1 MDEPIGDGPMA
12 INLTTDERSVLAWFA
27 TQPEAVDLASMF
39 NAMAPR
45 PSTDSEVR
53 NRKRRLTALDDVAT
67 HLYRAGLTRVARLGN
82 GLNRTTLWEITA
94 AGREALAAAVSP
106 ITNAPVQGV

>member
-1 MDEPIGDGPMA
+1 MA
-12 INLTTDERSVLAWFA
+12 DLTTDERAVLAWFA
-27 TQPEAVDLASMF
+27 AQPEPVDLASMF

-45 PSTDSEVR
+45 PSATDSEVR

-67 HLYRAGLTRVARLGN
+67 HLHRVGLTRIARLGN

-94 AGREALAAAVSP
+94 AGREVLAAIGCDKEP
-106 ITNAPVQGV
+106 TR